1 MESDIVGESGGTKKR
16 QRVSHLTLDWT
27 AANHWADIFST
38 ERHRVGVVLRIHRM
52 LMVGEQKEEA
62 WWQRGVD
69 AKTRTC
75 QIPRRPAKDKNEHA
89 RDRT

>member
-1 MESDIVGESGGTKKR
+1 MESDIVGESGGTMKR
-16 QRVSHLTLDWT
+16 QRVSPLILDWT

-62 WWQRGVD
+62 RWQRGGVN
-69 AKTRTC
+69 ANSGREWMC
-75 QIPRRPAKDKNEHA
+75 QNEDVPDTTTSSK
-89 RDRT
+89 R